1 MISIITSIRA
11 KQSAFLRH
19 VILSFWILS
28 ISNSILF
35 PAYTLSG
42 KEPDAS
48 NHMTVQ
54 AGKQASLSFLGLFIE
69 IVVQSNSTD
78 ALLADVQ
85 DEGLE
90 KVDFIASRSVV
101 LKNPEGIK
109 NTNPPIHNY
118 LRAESPEIATISP
131 PPKRVSVAA

>member
-1 MISIITSIRA
+1 MINIITSIRA
-11 KQSAFLRH
+11 NQSAFLRH
-19 VILSFWILS
+19 VILFFWILS

-42 KEPDAS
+42 KESATS
-48 NHMTVQ
+48 NQMIVQ
-54 AGKQASLSFLGLFIE
+54 VGKQASLSFLGLFIE
-69 IVVQSNSTD
+69 MVVQSNSTD
-78 ALLADVQ
+78 TLLADVQ

-101 LKNPEGIK
+101 LKKPDGIK

-131 PPKRVSVAA
+131 PPKRVNVVV